1 MCAKLFSIRRH
12 DYCTHT
18 AALRE
23 VGIMP
28 RLQTQ
33 IIARRDADG
42 FFLPAERVYE
52 DLPVEENGLT
62 EAENANIEWLAGLLL
77 PMYLEYRQKMG
88 KTI

>member
-1 MCAKLFSIRRH
+1 MTDLELERAE
-12 DYCTHT
+12 
-18 AALRE
+18 E
-23 VGIMP
+23 VGIMAQ
-28 RLQTQ
+28 LQTQ

>member
-1 MCAKLFSIRRH
+1 MTDLENTRAEEVRIKAK
-12 DYCTHT
+12 
-18 AALRE
+18 
-23 VGIMP
+23 
-28 RLQTQ
+28 LQTQ
-33 IIARRDADG
+33 IKAQHNENSK
-42 FFLPAERVYE
+42 FLPAERVYE